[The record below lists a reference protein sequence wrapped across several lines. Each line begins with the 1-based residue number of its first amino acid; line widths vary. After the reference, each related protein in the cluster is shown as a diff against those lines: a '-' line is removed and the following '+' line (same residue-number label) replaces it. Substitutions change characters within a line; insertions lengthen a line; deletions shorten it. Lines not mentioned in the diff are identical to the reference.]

1 MLFAIQVLIRLFFL
15 AYRTVSGV
23 NGPLVILDEVKF
35 PKFAEIVELKLADG
49 SMRSGQ
55 VLEVSGS
62 KAVVQVFEGTSGI
75 DAKNTLCEFT
85 GDILR
90 TPVSEDM
97 LGRVF
102 NGSGKPIDKGPSDS
116 RRRLLRYRRPTYQ
129 PLVAYLSRRNDSNW
143 YFSHRRYEFHRSRA
157 EDSHLL
163 GRWSAAQRGIGINSL
178 ETPFSCRI

>member
-1 MLFAIQVLIRLFFL
+1 MINVEKFL
-15 AYRTVSGV
+15 SDVKSSKHFKNFSDYKTVSGV

-35 PKFAEIVELKLADG
+35 PKFAEIVQLRLNDG
-49 SMRSGQ
+49 TVRSGQ

-75 DAKNTLCEFT
+75 DAKNTVCEFT

-102 NGSGKPIDKGPSDS
+102 NGSGKPIDKGPPI
-116 RRRLLRYRRPTYQ
+116 L
-129 PLVAYLSRRNDSNW
+129 
-143 YFSHRRYEFHRSRA
+143 A
-157 EDSHLL
+157 EDFLDIQVSFFLF
-163 GRWSAAQRGIGINSL
+163 
-178 ETPFSCRI
+178 FS